1 MCCDLKYRGTD
12 PAGQDF
18 DSLHLCRSNSIMS
31 HFATHS
37 VEAFRKIMRM
47 KGPLMND
54 QSGPIFP

>member
-1 MCCDLKYRGTD
+1 
-12 PAGQDF
+12 
-18 DSLHLCRSNSIMS
+18 MS